1 MHSISCGMDGYNF
14 VVSSLLFIVLL
25 VRPGLHTT
33 IRSQQLSLSLKPA
46 KMHFNYAKP

>member
-1 MHSISCGMDGYNF
+1 MSSMSSGMDGYNF
-14 VVSSLLFIVLL
+14 VVSSLLFIVL